1 MRKKLF
7 PWIKNRRVR
16 HEAISVY
23 KYFIADQDT
32 RFAVYEINAGID
44 YEALI
49 YGALE
54 YAFNYPGEED
64 CFNPYTDKK
73 YVDVC
78 WMQVGNKLIDL
89 DEIYQLIIDEAE
101 ELAKEVV

>member
-7 PWIKNRRVR
+7 PWIKSRRVR

-23 KYFIADQDT
+23 KYFMSDPNT
-32 RFAVYEINAGID
+32 RFAVYEINTAID
-44 YEALI
+44 YEALV
-49 YGALE
+49 YGVLE
-54 YAFNYPGEED
+54 YVFYCPGEED

-73 YVDVC
+73 YLDIC

-89 DEIYQLIIDEAE
+89 DEIYQLIIDDAE